1 MHERDMMLL
10 SQHPFILQLVATFK
24 DRYRLFML
32 LEFVQGGELF
42 NVVHTSA
49 RDGVPLDHARFY
61 AAVVTSAFGY
71 LSANSIAYR
80 DLKPENLMVDTSG
93 YLKVPGALSLVPRP
107 ARSSPARARLAPRNV
122 APLSR
127 GARVRAARALRVFS
141 LSLPLSLSPTRAP
154 SQGRRLWLRQGR
166 QVQDVHAVRH
176 AGVPRARDRA
186 RPRPQ
191 QGGRLVG
198 DRRARLRDGRGL
210 LPVRSGAPAAAAAE
224 KRGEGEWRGAA
235 RITREGA

>member
-93 YLKVPGALSLVPRP
+93 YLKVVDFGFAKVGESTPPLPS
-107 ARSSPARARLAPRNV
+107 RNV
-122 APLSR
+122 
-127 GARVRAARALRVFS
+127 S
-141 LSLPLSLSPTRAP
+141 LSDVAV
-154 SQGRRLWLRQGR
+154 GFAKGRQG
-166 QVQDVHAVRH
+166 QDVHALRH
-176 AGVPRARDRA
+176 A
-186 RPRPQ
+186 
-191 QGGRLVG
+191 
-198 DRRARLRDGRGL
+198 
-210 LPVRSGAPAAAAAE
+210 
-224 KRGEGEWRGAA
+224 
-235 RITREGA
+235 

>member
-1 MHERDMMLL
+1 MYALKALHKSEIVAHKQEKNTMHERDMMLL

-93 YLKVPGALSLVPRP
+93 YLKVVDFGFAKVGESTPPSRLSERF
-107 ARSSPARARLAPRNV
+107 
-122 APLSR
+122 PL
-127 GARVRAARALRVFS
+127 
-141 LSLPLSLSPTRAP
+141 
-154 SQGRRLWLRQGR
+154 
-166 QVQDVHAVRH
+166 
-176 AGVPRARDRA
+176 
-186 RPRPQ
+186 
-191 QGGRLVG
+191 
-198 DRRARLRDGRGL
+198 
-210 LPVRSGAPAAAAAE
+210 
-224 KRGEGEWRGAA
+224 
-235 RITREGA
+235 

>member
-1 MHERDMMLL
+1 MYALKALHKSEIVAHKQEKNTMHERDMMLL

-93 YLKVPGALSLVPRP
+93 YLKVVDFGFAKVGESTPP
-107 ARSSPARARLAPRNV
+107 LASRNV
-122 APLSR
+122 
-127 GARVRAARALRVFS
+127 S
-141 LSLPLSLSPTRAP
+141 LSDVAV
-154 SQGRRLWLRQGR
+154 GFAKGRQG
-166 QVQDVHAVRH
+166 QDVHALRH
-176 AGVPRARDRA
+176 ARVPRTRDRA

-235 RITREGA
+235 RITRECA